1 MPRLLYRQV
10 FGHEWFIQAG
20 LTTDQASHTPYA
32 DVFAT
37 VDRRGGRGPCLT
49 DPLGRLRD
57 LPRRLARKVYRT
69 GLIGFGRMPH
79 RLQRWVVRIAS
90 PSYTV
95 GALLVLEHEGARSSS
110 CASCTA
116 RAGPCPAGCWTT
128 ARPRPQGVV
137 REAGEELGLVVDI
150 DPDRDLPTATLVEP
164 HSQRVDVIFHRVV
177 EQRPDVQPRGE
188 AFRVSW
194 RPLDELTQ
202 DDQDAVTR
210 DVLLLLRRAQQR

>member
-1 MPRLLYRQV
+1 MSSKPST
-10 FGHEWFIQAG
+10 G
-20 LTTDQASHTPYA
+20 
-32 DVFAT
+32 
-37 VDRRGGRGPCLT
+37 RRVPIVPDG
-49 DPLGRLRD
+49 PLGRLGD

-69 GLIGFGRMPH
+69 GLIGFGRLPH

-95 GALLVLEHEGARSSS
+95 GALLVLEHEGAVLVLRQLHREGW
-110 CASCTA
+110 TLP
-116 RAGPCPAGCWTT
+116 GGLLDHGETPAHG
-128 ARPRPQGVV
+128 GV
-137 REAGEELGLVVDI
+137 REIGEELGLVVDI

-177 EQRPDVQPRGE
+177 DQRPDVQPRGE

-194 RPLDELTQ
+194 RPLHELTQ

-210 DVLLLLRRAQQR
+210 DVLLLLRRARHQ